1 MKLFSDK
8 RTHAKYTYSCLLSK
22 ELKGCIKTLKKLH
35 EMFKLM
41 LKSYKQMRFFEVYAD
56 KKSDTLTCL
65 FQSHFT
71 PITVWIPI

>member
-1 MKLFSDK
+1 
-8 RTHAKYTYSCLLSK
+8 
-22 ELKGCIKTLKKLH
+22 
-35 EMFKLM
+35 MFKLM